1 MLGIELYRRNIA
13 FNKIALKRDK
23 VDLRDEGGDA
33 DEEEAVGLA
42 ATRVVALLEVL
53 GASAAATGAP
63 TAAEAQAHQRRDQNE
78 DQADEHHQR
87 HESVVSDQ
95 RTPLVLQ
102 VRNSHSP
109 VALIRHDTCGQR
121 DNSISEHCHTYRRHA
136 KI

>member
-1 MLGIELYRRNIA
+1 M
-13 FNKIALKRDK
+13 
-23 VDLRDEGGDA
+23 
-33 DEEEAVGLA
+33 GLA
-42 ATRVVALLEVL
+42 ATRVVALLKVL
-53 GASAAATGAP
+53 GASAAATSAP

-109 VALIRHDTCGQR
+109 VALIRHDTCRQR
-121 DNSISEHCHTYRRHA
+121 DNSISEHCHTEDMS
-136 KI
+136 KIYILYTVLKSENLKTKQCFFYLPKQKTVEKFQCLN